1 MYCCWVL
8 SIKATRV
15 CTYNLWVEQNAQLDG
30 PHQTLV
36 DEWVTVFVNV
46 NGKATPKW
54 KILNFKVMGQSL
66 YCGNELVQEKVVNV
80 FYRHRKPNVFI
91 PCYKLIQETRTIKK
105 VITHLTAKCFQT
117 FWRSG
122 LFVVTSHL
130 IIRCVFMRA

>member
-66 YCGNELVQEKVVNV
+66 YCGNELVQEKVVN
-80 FYRHRKPNVFI
+80 F
-91 PCYKLIQETRTIKK
+91 LQTQETQRFYSLLQIDPRNKDHKK
-105 VITHLTAKCFQT
+105 SITHLTAKCFQT
-117 FWRSG
+117 FWRSV
-122 LFVVTSHL
+122 LFVATSHL
-130 IIRCVFMRA
+130 ILRCLFMRA

>member
-36 DEWVTVFVNV
+36 DEWVTVFVNA

-66 YCGNELVQEKVVNV
+66 YCGNELVQEKVVN
-80 FYRHRKPNVFI
+80 F
-91 PCYKLIQETRTIKK
+91 LQTQETQRFYSLLQIDPRNKDHKK
-105 VITHLTAKCFQT
+105 SITHLTAKCFQT
-117 FWRSG
+117 FWRSV
-122 LFVVTSHL
+122 LFVATSHL
-130 IIRCVFMRA
+130 ILRCLFMRA

>member
-30 PHQTLV
+30 PHQTLD
-36 DEWVTVFVNV
+36 DEWVTVFVNA

-66 YCGNELVQEKVVNV
+66 YCGNELVQEKVVN
-80 FYRHRKPNVFI
+80 F
-91 PCYKLIQETRTIKK
+91 LQTQETQRFYSLLQIDPRNKDHKK
-105 VITHLTAKCFQT
+105 IITHITAKCFQT
-117 FWRSG
+117 FWRSV
-122 LFVVTSHL
+122 LFVATSHL
-130 IIRCVFMRA
+130 ILRCLFMRA